1 MQRRRAMQ
9 LLAASATSLWAGRQI
24 SASSPFVE
32 RLQDLAPPELVPL
45 FPLDLVLLPHTNLP
59 LHIFEPRYKE
69 MIHDCLQNH
78 WEFGILAVQGQ
89 SVNNIGC
96 TASISDVLNTFPD
109 GRMNI
114 LIQGRRRFKIRSL
127 DQQKSYLRGESEF
140 LDDDDAT
147 PPTEALR
154 QRALELY
161 GRLHEL
167 VELEN
172 QLLQGPSPVF
182 TDTQLS
188 YRMMAGVPA
197 EIGWKQ
203 SLLELR
209 SEPERLVRVM
219 RYFEE
224 LTEKLERTPEQ
235 PHVPNRKIVR
245 VFPDPH

>member
-32 RLQDLAPPELVPL
+32 RLQDLAPPELLPL

-114 LIQGRRRFKIRSL
+114 LIQGRRRFEIRSL
-127 DQQKSYLRGESEF
+127 EQQKS
-140 LDDDDAT
+140 
-147 PPTEALR
+147 
-154 QRALELY
+154 
-161 GRLHEL
+161 
-167 VELEN
+167 
-172 QLLQGPSPVF
+172 
-182 TDTQLS
+182 
-188 YRMMAGVPA
+188 
-197 EIGWKQ
+197 
-203 SLLELR
+203 
-209 SEPERLVRVM
+209 
-219 RYFEE
+219 
-224 LTEKLERTPEQ
+224 
-235 PHVPNRKIVR
+235 
-245 VFPDPH
+245 

>member
-45 FPLDLVLLPHTNLP
+45 FPLDLVLLPHTNVP

-127 DQQKSYLRGESEF
+127 DQQKSYLRGETEF
-140 LDDDDAT
+140 LDDDAAT

-154 QRALELY
+154 QPRCSSIGWPGRRGKRPIDCY
-161 GRLHEL
+161 GR
-167 VELEN
+167 
-172 QLLQGPSPVF
+172 
-182 TDTQLS
+182 
-188 YRMMAGVPA
+188 R
-197 EIGWKQ
+197 
-203 SLLELR
+203 R
-209 SEPERLVRVM
+209 S
-219 RYFEE
+219 
-224 LTEKLERTPEQ
+224 
-235 PHVPNRKIVR
+235 
-245 VFPDPH
+245 